1 MTFSYSKKDKLKGKK
16 LIERLFVEG
25 ASVAAYPLRMVYL
38 KLDTENQET
47 QLKAGVTVSKK
58 HFKKAV
64 DRNHIKRLIR
74 EAYRLHRDDY
84 FNNKSTS
91 FALMI
96 LYLEK
101 DIPDYA
107 SVEKKMKQL
116 LDKFS
121 KKELPN

>member
-1 MTFSYSKKDKLKGKK
+1 MIFSYNKKDKLKGKK

-38 KLDTENQET
+38 KLDAENQET

-101 DIPDYA
+101 DIPDYT

-121 KKELPN
+121 KKELTN